1 MKLSAAA
8 VLLAIAGADA
18 WSQPSR
24 ASLRAMGQ
32 KTVSMNNGPR
42 RKVEAS
48 MKMEG
53 MWCCGAFFATESSL
67 DPLKDREK

>member
-8 VLLAIAGADA
+8 VLLAVAGADA

-24 ASLRAMGQ
+24 ASLRAMGH
-32 KTVSMNNGPR
+32 KTISMNNGAS

-53 MWCCGAFFATESSL
+53 MWCF
-67 DPLKDREK
+67 

>member
-8 VLLAIAGADA
+8 VLLAVAGADA

-32 KTVSMNNGPR
+32 KSVSMNNGPS

-53 MWCCGAFFATESSL
+53 ECFSTRAFFAAKSSSY
-67 DPLKDREK
+67 P